1 MKVKVELYLDNPMAG
16 GCGCSVSMSDRM
28 ALVKMIREQAQV
40 WEKVKKNHKDHQ
52 YSRSIVAAQ
61 GSTEKV
67 PQHVKV
73 AFEAGSQLPFV
84 FLDSE
89 LVHSGD
95 YPTVEGFKELLSGGE
110 QNT

>member
-1 MKVKVELYLDNPMAG
+1 LKVELILDNPMAG

-28 ALVKMIREQAQV
+28 ALVKTIREQAQV
-40 WEKVKKNHKDHQ
+40 WEKVKKNNRGHQ
-52 YSRSIVAAQ
+52 YSRSVVDAQ

-67 PQHVKV
+67 PRHVRAALEV
-73 AFEAGSQLPFV
+73 GSQLPFV
-84 FLDSE
+84 FLDAE

-95 YPTVEGFKELLSGGE
+95 YPTVEGFAELLSGGE